1 MLNRP
6 ATKIELN
13 IEDETTDYE
22 ECKNARAKDLN
33 EFEKL
38 FKTDE
43 ILKLLPNYYKEINS
57 SITNNNI
64 SDYKINEF
72 NPHEFNF
79 SDDKS
84 SNVKE
89 FNINN
94 SSSPK
99 EFNLGDV
106 TIQEPTANNKSDEKQ
121 VMNCK
126 LFSTP
131 DNTINK

>member
-13 IEDETTDYE
+13 IEDEIADYE
-22 ECKNARAKDLN
+22 ECKNARFN
-33 EFEKL
+33 NPIEFEKL

-57 SITNNNI
+57 GISNNNI

-84 SNVKE
+84 DNIKE

-106 TIQEPTANNKSDEKQ
+106 TIQEPTGNNKSDEKQ
-121 VMNCK
+121 MMSCK

>member
-13 IEDETTDYE
+13 IEDEITYYE
-22 ECKNARAKDLN
+22 ECKNYRFN
-33 EFEKL
+33 NPIEFEKL

-57 SITNNNI
+57 STSNNNI

-84 SNVKE
+84 DNIKE

-121 VMNCK
+121 MMSCK